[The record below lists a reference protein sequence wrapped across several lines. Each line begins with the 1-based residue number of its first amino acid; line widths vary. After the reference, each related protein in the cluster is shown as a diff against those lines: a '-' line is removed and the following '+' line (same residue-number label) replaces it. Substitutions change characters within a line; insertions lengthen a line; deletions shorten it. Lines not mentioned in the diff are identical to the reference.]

1 MKGKVFYTPETAFL
15 KEQREG
21 NNMTALFKV
30 LQT

>member
-1 MKGKVFYTPETAFL
+1 MKGKVFYTPEIPFL

-21 NNMTALFKV
+21 NNTTSLFKA